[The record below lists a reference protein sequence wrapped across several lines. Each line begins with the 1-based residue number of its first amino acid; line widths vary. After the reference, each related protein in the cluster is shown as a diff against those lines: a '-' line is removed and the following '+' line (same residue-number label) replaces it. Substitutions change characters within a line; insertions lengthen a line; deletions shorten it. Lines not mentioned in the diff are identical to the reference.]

1 MGKKPNRTNNK
12 TNGNTPETK
21 EVCFP
26 LRLVPADESGKGLPY
41 APENWPNP
49 GDTWGW
55 KVGKRLT
62 YAGYHQDRNLYLP
75 KSLHYL
81 GCASSRVKH
90 GFASK
95 LSVQIFLEKHFPGA
109 DIKAFFA
116 SFVWRIP
123 SNHGYM
129 NRLMNWSPPTIT
141 GDLDSSPFPVPT
153 TVTLEQSSNSG
164 SNDGGCK
171 AGNKVCSSLEEAA
184 EIQAL
189 AAVPCDICC
198 DEPRFCRDCC
208 CILCCKTISPAHGGY
223 SYVKCHSVVT
233 AGCFCGHVAHLECAL
248 RTYMAGTVGGS
259 IGLDAE
265 YFCRRC
271 DAKTDLVPHALK
283 LLQTCKSMDSRDEI
297 EKILNLG
304 ICILRGTRRNN
315 ARDLLKRIE
324 SGATKL
330 KHCTTLEDVWKVDEE
345 APAIYYDLASKSPDY
360 SAEILELD
368 SEIEDVLH
376 ALREAQELEYKIA
389 EEQLL
394 GQKKYVQNL
403 YRQLEKEHSE
413 LEHLKPERREEEE
426 ALMTCRIDRI
436 NWERKKLRRMEKVG
450 NGFGRTSKTILRE
463 FFGVE
468 LEKKPRTAL

>member
-49 GDTWGW
+49 G
-55 KVGKRLT
+55 
-62 YAGYHQDRNLYLP
+62 
-75 KSLHYL
+75 
-81 GCASSRVKH
+81 
-90 GFASK
+90 
-95 LSVQIFLEKHFPGA
+95 
-109 DIKAFFA
+109 
-116 SFVWRIP
+116 
-123 SNHGYM
+123 
-129 NRLMNWSPPTIT
+129 LMNWSPPTIT

-259 IGLDAE
+259 IGLD
-265 YFCRRC
+265 
-271 DAKTDLVPHALK
+271 
-283 LLQTCKSMDSRDEI
+283 

-345 APAIYYDLASKSPDY
+345 APAIYYETKKLTLSDLASKSPDY